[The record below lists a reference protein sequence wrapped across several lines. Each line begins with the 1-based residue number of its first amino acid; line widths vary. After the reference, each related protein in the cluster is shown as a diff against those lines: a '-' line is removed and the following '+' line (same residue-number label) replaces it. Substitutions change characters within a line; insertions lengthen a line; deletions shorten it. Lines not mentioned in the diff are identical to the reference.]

1 MSEHEIYEE
10 IALHMQRNFPNVIY
24 RFDLA
29 ADLKLTP
36 GQARKH
42 KKLHPKRGYPD
53 LFIAEP
59 RVDVSKE
66 ENGMC
71 VNTARHYGTGDNPV
85 KVFDCI
91 EHEMWCIYNGLFLE
105 IKKDGES
112 PFKKDGKLKKDE
124 HLHEQDKMHQKL
136 RGKGYCVSFA
146 VGLDEAKRLINKY
159 LTGSEQI
166 KEKIEF

>member
-42 KKLHPKRGYPD
+42 KKLHPHRGYPD
-53 LFIAEP
+53 LFIAQP
-59 RVDVSKE
+59 RFVKYSPGVD
-66 ENGMC
+66 G
-71 VNTARHYGTGDNPV
+71 
-85 KVFDCI
+85 F
-91 EHEMWCIYNGLFLE
+91 GLFLE

-112 PFKKDGKLKKDE
+112 PWRKDGKLKSDK
-124 HLHEQDKMHQKL
+124 HINEQFDTL
-136 RGKGYCVSFA
+136 RELREKGYVAEFA

-166 KEKIEF
+166 KDKVEF